1 MEPDNGTLVAT
12 GPGKQDSQRTAA
24 KSRTKMTKADRPAS
38 RKSDIKGGGRA
49 AEAALLR
56 QRNKEELQLYQ
67 AELIKLQS
75 HLERTGRKLIILFD
89 GRDPSGKGGNIRR
102 VTRYMNAKHYRI
114 IALGK
119 PTRRSQPSCT

>member
-102 VTRYMNAKHYRI
+102 VTR
-114 IALGK
+114 
-119 PTRRSQPSCT
+119 